1 MVSVFPGRFVTE
13 PQKAPALTWSQTVK
27 AVTGESRGRTG
38 EQARAER
45 EEGVG
50 GAARRGAG
58 RRIKRRAEITMDNQH
73 SVAIKPSLQTLTQ
86 EKQPRC
92 VGSM

>member
-45 EEGVG
+45 EEGAVG
-50 GAARRGAG
+50 GGP
-58 RRIKRRAEITMDNQH
+58 
-73 SVAIKPSLQTLTQ
+73 SV
-86 EKQPRC
+86 E
-92 VGSM
+92 GSGETNKETG